1 MPEVICSPS
10 DLQAFARAVFEALG
24 ADPEVAGVVADHLI
38 TANLSGHDSH
48 GVIRIPQYVGE
59 AERGTLVPAARPE
72 VLSEHGGLA
81 LIDAHRGF
89 GHFAAAFAMDWCVA
103 RCRETGVAAAALRH
117 SNHIGR
123 LGEYAERAA
132 AAGVVGVT
140 TYGIVGSGSVVP
152 FGARDRFMGTNPWS
166 IGVPADGEA
175 FFFDGAT
182 SALAEG
188 KIRHA
193 RAKGTQL
200 PAGAV
205 VDAEGRPSTDPEAL
219 YAGGGMLPAGGEL
232 AGHKGYGFGLAAALL
247 GGLAMIDDPGPTT
260 GGTTPPAEAGAPWLG
275 GVLTLAI
282 DPDSLGGGEAY
293 RERVGEMLRAL
304 RSRPPREG
312 VEAVL
317 VAGDPERLM
326 RARRLREGIPVPE
339 RTFADLQEIGAR
351 YGVGLGLG

>member
-1 MPEVICSPS
+1 MSDVICSPE
-10 DLQAFARAVFEALG
+10 DLKDFAQAVFEAIG
-24 ADPEVAGVVADHLI
+24 ADPEVAGVVATHLI

-59 AERGTLVPAARPE
+59 AERGQLRPGARPQ
-72 VLSEHGGLA
+72 VLSEEGALA
-81 LIDAHRGF
+81 LIDAQRGF
-89 GHFAAAFAMDWCVA
+89 GHFAAAYAMDWCIS

-117 SNHIGR
+117 TNHIGR

-132 AAGVVGVT
+132 AGSVIGLTV
-140 TYGIVGSGSVVP
+140 YGIVGSGSVVP
-152 FGARDRFMGTNPWS
+152 FGARDRYLGTNPWS

-175 FFFDGAT
+175 FFFDAAT

-193 RAKGTQL
+193 RAKGAQL

-219 YAGGGMLPAGGEL
+219 YAGGGMLPTGGEL
-232 AGHKGYGFGLAAALL
+232 AGHKGYGFALAAAFL
-247 GGLAMIDDPGPTT
+247 GGLAMIDDPEPTT
-260 GGTTPPAEAGAPWLG
+260 GGTTPPAEGSPWLG

-282 DPDSLGGGEAY
+282 NPDSLGGGEAY

-304 RSRPPREG
+304 RSRPARDG
-312 VEAVL
+312 VGAVL
-317 VAGDPERLM
+317 VAGDPERRM
-326 RARRLREGIPVPE
+326 RDLRSREGIPIPE
-339 RTFADLQEIGAR
+339 RTYADLKEVGGR